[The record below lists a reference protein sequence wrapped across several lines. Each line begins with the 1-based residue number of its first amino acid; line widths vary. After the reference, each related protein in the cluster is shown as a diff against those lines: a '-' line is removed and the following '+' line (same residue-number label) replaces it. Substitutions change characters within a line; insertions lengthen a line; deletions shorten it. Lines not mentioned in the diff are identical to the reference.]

1 MASKSKISSK
11 KPASKTIEWSEI
23 ELVKRHPSIFTR
35 DNSALLMID
44 MQERLIPAMSNRYEL
59 IKNSELILQIAN
71 LVELPIIVTEQYPKG
86 LGKTVEKFNELTK
99 AATFFE
105 KTSFSA
111 VGEKNFTSFIEENHF
126 KKIAIIGIETHVCI
140 LQTAL
145 DLKIRNIEVTV
156 VADAVASRRDE
167 NKKIALEKMKQAGVW
182 LATAESLIFDLL
194 EKSGSD
200 EFKKA
205 HELVMK

>member
-1 MASKSKISSK
+1 
-11 KPASKTIEWSEI
+11 
-23 ELVKRHPSIFTR
+23 
-35 DNSALLMID
+35 
-44 MQERLIPAMSNRYEL
+44 
-59 IKNSELILQIAN
+59 
-71 LVELPIIVTEQYPKG
+71 
-86 LGKTVEKFNELTK
+86 
-99 AATFFE
+99 
-105 KTSFSA
+105 
-111 VGEKNFTSFIEENHF
+111 
-126 KKIAIIGIETHVCI
+126 
-140 LQTAL
+140 L

-167 NKKIALEKMKQAGVW
+167 NKKIALEKIKQAGVW